1 MNETAAP
8 DQDQDEGPRFA
19 LRASPGFQDWLNQRL
34 CSLAVTT
41 YQAGKLLFFG
51 TRPDGGL
58 WHFNR
63 NIGRCLGLALTGNE
77 LWVSADHQVFR
88 MIDALTP
95 GTRGPGG
102 EDGYYLPQQSWFTGD
117 IDTHDMAISGDGRV
131 LLISTRF
138 NCLAALSPTHSFTPV
153 WRPPFISALAG
164 EDRCHLNG
172 LAMRDGKP
180 AFATAVSTSD
190 TLDGWR
196 EGRRDGGV
204 VIDIASNRIVARGLS
219 MPHSPRWHDGR
230 LWLHD
235 SGTGRFGSIDMAS
248 GRFEPVAFLP
258 GYLRG
263 LAFAGN
269 QAVMGLSRPRG
280 DDGTFSGLALDDEL
294 AARGLSAECG
304 LAIVDLGTGAVTET
318 LFIDGVVREL
328 YDVAILPG
336 RRQPGC
342 LGPLSPELK
351 SSISLP

>member
-1 MNETAAP
+1 M
-8 DQDQDEGPRFA
+8 
-19 LRASPGFQDWLNQRL
+19 
-34 CSLAVTT
+34 
-41 YQAGKLLFFG
+41 
-51 TRPDGGL
+51 
-58 WHFNR
+58 
-63 NIGRCLGLALTGNE
+63 
-77 LWVSADHQVFR
+77 
-88 MIDALTP
+88 
-95 GTRGPGG
+95 
-102 EDGYYLPQQSWFTGD
+102 
-117 IDTHDMAISGDGRV
+117 
-131 LLISTRF
+131 
-138 NCLAALSPTHSFTPV
+138 SPTHSFTPV
-153 WRPPFISALAG
+153 WLPPFISGLAA

-196 EGRRDGGV
+196 DHRRDGGV
-204 VIDIASNRIVARGLS
+204 VIDIASNRIVAHGLS

-248 GRFEPVAFLP
+248 GRFEPLAFLP

-269 QAVMGLSRPRG
+269 HAVMGLSRPRG

-294 AARGLSAECG
+294 AARGLAAECG
-304 LAIVDLGTGAVTET
+304 LAIVDLVSGEMTET

-342 LGPLSPELK
+342 LGPLSPDLK
-351 SSISLP
+351 RSITIG